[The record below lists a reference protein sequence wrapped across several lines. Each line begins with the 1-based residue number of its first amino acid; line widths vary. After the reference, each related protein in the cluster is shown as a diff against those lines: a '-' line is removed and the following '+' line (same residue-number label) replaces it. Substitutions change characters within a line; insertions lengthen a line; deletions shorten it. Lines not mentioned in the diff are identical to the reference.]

1 MPISRWKVTTKDR
14 KSLYVKD
21 PQFQIRYHKNTIVI
35 PSHNAPG
42 IFVFDTEASA
52 ERFVR
57 GRHPEAKIL
66 RVLPMGRA
74 IKLKGFRPT
83 IYDNRTIYRFWKNLP
98 ETIKASENQ
107 DRLAKH
113 LGYDTCGIERLDGT
127 LIYPAVRVMD

>member
-1 MPISRWKVTTKDR
+1 MISRWKVTTKDR
-14 KSLYVKD
+14 KSLYVED
-21 PQFQIRYHKNTIVI
+21 PQFQIIYHKNTIVI

-42 IFVFDTEASA
+42 IFVFGTKASA

-57 GRHPEAKIL
+57 GRHRSAKIL

-83 IYDNRTIYRFWKNLP
+83 DYGNRTIYRFWKSLP
-98 ETIKASENQ
+98 ETIKASENH
-107 DRLAKH
+107 DCLAKY
-113 LGYDTCGIERLDGT
+113 LRCGTFGIANLDGT